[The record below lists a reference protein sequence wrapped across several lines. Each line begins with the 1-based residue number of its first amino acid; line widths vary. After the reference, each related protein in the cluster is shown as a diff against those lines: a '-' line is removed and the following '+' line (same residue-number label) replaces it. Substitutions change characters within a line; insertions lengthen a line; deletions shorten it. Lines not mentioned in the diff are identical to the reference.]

1 MKQPNHNE
9 AGMLGFALASALM
22 ERLVA
27 NGVLT
32 DADQQAILLSARESI
47 KRIGTANAGL
57 AVAWIDQSS
66 GLRP

>member
-27 NGVLT
+27 NGVLN
-32 DADQQAILLSARESI
+32 DADQLTILLSARESL
-47 KRIGTANAGL
+47 KALNTANAGM
-57 AVAWIDQSS
+57 AVAWLNQAA